1 MKSNISLAL
10 LFLCSS
16 IAQATTFVVT
26 STANGGAGSLRT
38 AITNS
43 NNSVGKDTIVFNLG
57 NSVAARTIS
66 LTTVL
71 PIINDTLMIDGTSQ
85 PSLPF
90 GNSNAK
96 VIIRAAVA
104 NILGLRLYADYC
116 EVYGLYIK
124 GFGNAI
130 LFSAS
135 AMNIGTRIGA
145 PGKGNVISGGSGGGI
160 VGSDLIGTIIQ
171 SNFIGVDTTGLQ
183 TEGNQGFGIS
193 ASSFLINGIIGG
205 NNPQEGNT
213 ICGNALGGIV
223 IQAGDSLQLLGNKI
237 GVTYLGTTISGN
249 GGNGVYI
256 GAVGENEGYLVENNV
271 ISGNAQGGLR
281 ISSNHSIVR
290 NNFIGTDISGT
301 QNFGNQSGFGL
312 VIDGKFI
319 EIKNNV
325 VSGNIGNGITVNQ
338 FARQINIVGNKIGC
352 DITGLNEIGN
362 ANYGIEMN
370 GDSTT
375 IGGVNEGDRNIITG
389 NLRGIVL
396 SGDDI
401 KILNNYIGIGSD
413 GSSPLG
419 NTAFGI
425 YIANAENFEI
435 GSTTGNGN
443 VISKNGQTG
452 IQFQS
457 GNGII
462 SGNIIGV
469 SADSIPFAV
478 SQNRGIELK
487 FSASGKIERNLIE
500 GHTTDGIY
508 LQSASNVEILGNIIR
523 GNIEQGIDLTGTCVN
538 ITIGIDS
545 LPNFI
550 QSNGLE
556 GIRLSA
562 TDNEVSMVANRF
574 FCNGQAA
581 ESEGIYGDVGFN
593 NGILSGSA
601 TLNNGILTGT
611 AIPGARI
618 DLFSGT
624 ENCTSCEGTTLL
636 QTIFTDDLG
645 NWQTSIS
652 EPTPRLMFMA
662 TEISSNSSSAF
673 SSCIQN
679 TVSLDQLTSKFE
691 LFPNPFNEGFMLNS
705 QAKNYRLID
714 IHGKIILQGEI
725 DSQSQWINTEFIS
738 SGIYFLE
745 FDQREIQR
753 RRLIKIN

>member
-1 MKSNISLAL
+1 MKSHVFFAFF
-10 LFLCSS
+10 FLCSL
-16 IAQATTFVVT
+16 IAQATTFVVNT
-26 STANGGAGSLRT
+26 TANGGAGSLRI
-38 AITNS
+38 AINDA
-43 NNSVGKDTIVFNLG
+43 NNEIGRDTIVFNLG
-57 NSVAARTIS
+57 NSLASRTIS
-66 LTTVL
+66 LTTAL
-71 PIINDTLMIDGTSQ
+71 PIINDTLLIDGTSQ

-90 GNSNAK
+90 GNSDAK
-96 VIIRAAVA
+96 VIVRAVVS
-104 NILGLRLYADYC
+104 NILGFRLYADFC

-135 AMNIGTRIGA
+135 ELNTGTRIGA
-145 PGKGNVISGGSGGGI
+145 PGKGNVLSGGPGAGISGF
-160 VGSDLIGTIIQ
+160 DLIGTIIQ

-183 TEGNQGFGIS
+183 TESNQGFGIS
-193 ASSFLINGIIGG
+193 VGSFLINGIIGG
-205 NNPQEGNT
+205 NNQQEGNT
-213 ICGNALGGIV
+213 ICGNVLGGIYV
-223 IQAGDSLQLLGNKI
+223 AGGDSLQLIRNKI
-237 GVTYLGTTISGN
+237 GVTYLGNTISGN
-249 GGNGVYI
+249 GGIGVSI
-256 GAVGENEGYLVENNV
+256 GFVGESEGYLVENNV
-271 ISGNAQGGLR
+271 ISGNAEGGIR
-281 ISSNHSIVR
+281 ISSDQSSVR

-325 VSGNIGNGITVNQ
+325 VSGNLGNGITINQ
-338 FARQINIVGNKIGC
+338 FARHVSIVGNKIGC

-375 IGGVNEGDRNIITG
+375 IGGVYEEDRNIITG

-523 GNIEQGIDLTGTCVN
+523 GNSEQGIDLTGTCVN

-562 TDNEVSMVANRF
+562 TDNEVSMFANRF

-581 ESEGIYGDVGFN
+581 GLEGIYGDVGFN

-601 TLNNGILTGT
+601 ILNNGILTGT
-611 AIPGARI
+611 AFPGARI

-624 ENCTSCEGTTLL
+624 ENCISCEGTTLL

-662 TEISSNSSSAF
+662 TEISSNSSSTF

-679 TVSLDQLTSKFE
+679 TVSLDQIKSEFE
-691 LFPNPFNEGFMLNS
+691 LFPNPFNEGFRLNS

-714 IHGKIILQGEI
+714 IHRKIILQGEI

-745 FDQREIQR
+745 FDQIEIQR
-753 RRLIKIN
+753 KRLVKIN